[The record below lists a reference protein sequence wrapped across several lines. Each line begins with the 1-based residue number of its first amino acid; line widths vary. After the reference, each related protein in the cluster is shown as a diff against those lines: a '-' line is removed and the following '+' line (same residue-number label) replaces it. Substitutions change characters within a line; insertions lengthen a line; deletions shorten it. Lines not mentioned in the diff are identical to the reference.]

1 MNNVFKS
8 DGCWLQNGRHG
19 EAIIKA
25 EIYEVNL
32 SEAGK
37 TNQFF
42 SDLFETVSQNF
53 KKTGQF
59 SQMPIFCIL
68 AISETTGN
76 RKLEV
81 LTMMKYHIP
90 SDKQN
95 QTVTFNRLWLCIKQ
109 FQRGPCSPP
118 PTRETAGHLLTL
130 SARGWGIRNFFAA
143 RVLGISVPQGDPRA
157 FDTRVFERWM
167 SLLGRTR
174 PLSKPKLPAEGKQ

>member
-32 SEAGK
+32 NEAGK

-59 SQMPIFCIL
+59 SQMPILCIL
-68 AISETTGN
+68 AIPETTGN
-76 RKLEV
+76 RKSEV

-109 FQRGPCSPP
+109 LQRCPCPLPHPGNRGAFAHVVSPGVGHSQFFRGPG
-118 PTRETAGHLLTL
+118 AGH
-130 SARGWGIRNFFAA
+130 
-143 RVLGISVPQGDPRA
+143 
-157 FDTRVFERWM
+157 
-167 SLLGRTR
+167 
-174 PLSKPKLPAEGKQ
+174 